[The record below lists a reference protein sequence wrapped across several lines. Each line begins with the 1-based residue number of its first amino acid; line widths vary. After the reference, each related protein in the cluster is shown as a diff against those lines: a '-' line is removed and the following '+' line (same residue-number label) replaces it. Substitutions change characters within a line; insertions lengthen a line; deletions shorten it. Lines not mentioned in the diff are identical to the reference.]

1 MDIILKKDIKR
12 LGYKH
17 DVVSVKAG
25 YARNYL
31 IPQGIAMIASTSNR
45 KMTIEITSQ
54 QALRATKIKQ
64 DAQNIAD
71 SIGETMIVIKTKA
84 GESGKIFGSI
94 TPLQIADGLKAK
106 GFDVDRKTISIPDSI
121 KTLGEYV
128 AIIDL
133 HREIKHEV
141 KLSIVTE

>member
-31 IPQGIAMIASTSNR
+31 IPQGIAMIASPSNR

-54 QALRATKIKQ
+54 QALRASKIKQ
-64 DAQNIAD
+64 DAQNVAD
-71 SIGETMIVIKTKA
+71 SIGETIVVIKTKA

-94 TPLQIADGLKAK
+94 TPLQIAEGLKAK
-106 GFDVDRKTISIPDSI
+106 GFDVDRKTISIPTAI
-121 KTLGEYV
+121 KTLGEYT

-133 HREIKHEV
+133 HREIKHEIQ
-141 KLSIVTE
+141 LSVVAE

>member
-17 DVVSVKAG
+17 DVVSVKPG

-31 IPQGIAMIASTSNR
+31 IPQGIAMIASPSNR

-54 QALRATKIKQ
+54 QALRASKIKQ
-64 DAQNIAD
+64 DAQDIAT
-71 SIGETMIVIKTKA
+71 SIGELVIVIKTKA

-94 TPLQIADGLKAK
+94 TPLQIAEGLKAK
-106 GFDVDRKTISIPDSI
+106 GFDVDRKTISIPVAI
-121 KTLGEYV
+121 KTLGEYT

-133 HREIKHEV
+133 HREIKHEIQ
-141 KLSIVTE
+141 LSIITE

>member
-17 DVVSVKAG
+17 DVVAVKAG

-31 IPQGIAMIASTSNR
+31 IPQGIAMIATPSNR

-54 QALRATKIKQ
+54 QALRAAKIKQ

-71 SIGETMIVIKTKA
+71 SIGELVIELKTKA

-94 TPLQIADGLKAK
+94 TPLQIAEGLKAK
-106 GFDVDRKTISIPDSI
+106 GFDVDRKTISIPDAI
-121 KTLGEYV
+121 KVLGEYT

>member
-17 DVVSVKAG
+17 DVVSVKPG

-31 IPQGIAMIASTSNR
+31 IPQGIAMIASPSNR

-54 QALRATKIKQ
+54 QALRASKIKQ
-64 DAQNIAD
+64 DAQDIAT
-71 SIGETMIVIKTKA
+71 SIGELVIVIKTKA

-94 TPLQIADGLKAK
+94 TPLQIAEGLKAK
-106 GFDVDRKTISIPDSI
+106 GFDVDRKTISIPVAI
-121 KTLGEYV
+121 KTLGEYTAV
-128 AIIDL
+128 IDL
-133 HREIKHEV
+133 HREIKHEIQ
-141 KLSIVTE
+141 LSIITE

>member
-17 DVVSVKAG
+17 DVVSVKPG

-31 IPQGIAMIASTSNR
+31 IPQGIAMIASPSNR
-45 KMTIEITSQ
+45 KMTIEITGQ
-54 QALRATKIKQ
+54 QAKRAAKIKQ
-64 DAQNIAD
+64 DAQDIAT
-71 SIGETMIVIKTKA
+71 SIGELVIVIKTKA

-94 TPLQIADGLKAK
+94 TPLQIAEGLKAK
-106 GFDVDRKTISIPDSI
+106 GFDVDRKTISIPTAI
-121 KTLGEYV
+121 KTLGEYT

-133 HREIKHEV
+133 HREIKHEIQ
-141 KLSIVTE
+141 LSIITE

>member
-17 DVVSVKAG
+17 DVIAVKAG

-31 IPQGIAMIASTSNR
+31 IPKGIAMIASTSNR

-54 QALRATKIKQ
+54 QALRAAKIKQ
-64 DAQNIAD
+64 DAQNISDAIAD
-71 SIGETMIVIKTKA
+71 TVIVIKTKA

-106 GFDVDRKTISIPDSI
+106 GFEIDRKTISIPDSI

-141 KLSIVTE
+141 KLSIITE